1 MVSRVTE
8 QAQSPRVLSAFG
20 KYLLLDCIAEGGM
33 ARVFLAKLVGVGGFE
48 KQLVVKQI
56 RPELAKSPRFVEMF
70 VEEAKTLVRMNH
82 PHVVPVYELGVVDGV
97 YFLAMEYIEGVT
109 LAELLAAGGALP
121 AAEAA
126 HVALGVAE
134 ALAYAHETFALIHR
148 DVTPR
153 NVILD
158 ERGHVR
164 LLDFGIAT
172 SFGVADGTKPS
183 AAPIGSLGYMSPEQW
198 DGRPV
203 DERSDLFA
211 LGAVLYESLSAKP
224 AVLRATPADTERA
237 LKDSAEPPQDSLA
250 NVPAP
255 LAELTFALLERAP
268 EARPAKASA
277 VAERCRTW
285 LAANHPT
292 GVQQSL
298 GQRARAARL
307 ERRARPKS
315 TPPPAGTAPANQVKT
330 LATSPALDAWLGTR
344 GAATASAPAEGTQ
357 PMLGRGKGAGDTANA
372 AAGAAASAPPEASP
386 AGAPRAQRRGPGTR
400 AAAIVLLATLGG
412 AAWWL
417 SSASRDDG
425 SVRSDAASR
434 ERGSTATPAPLRDDA
449 PSATPLA
456 ASAPLNHAAQDA
468 GALSARGPNDAGAPV
483 ERGATSRASTVTV
496 NAIPWASLR
505 LDGRSFGN
513 TPRRGAPL
521 SPGDHMLE
529 LDCPPLGSKARVPFR
544 VEPGAR
550 RSIVVDLT
558 TSPPDVQVR

>member
-109 LAELLAAGGALP
+109 LAEILTAGGALP

-153 NVILD
+153 NVIID

-172 SFGVADGTKPS
+172 SFGIADASTH
-183 AAPIGSLGYMSPEQW
+183 ATAPMGSLGYMSPEQW
-198 DGRPV
+198 EGRPV
-203 DERSDLFA
+203 NERSDLFA
-211 LGAVLYESLSAKP
+211 LGAVLYEALSAKP
-224 AVLRATPADTERA
+224 ALLRATPAETERA
-237 LKDSAEPPQDSLA
+237 LGDNAEPPRGSLPH
-250 NVPAP
+250 VPAP
-255 LAELTFALLERAP
+255 LAELTFALLERSP
-268 EARPAKASA
+268 EARPAKASV
-277 VAERCRTW
+277 VAERCRAW

-298 GQRARAARL
+298 GQRARSARL

-315 TPPPAGTAPANQVKT
+315 SPPPADTSPANQVKT
-330 LATSPALDAWLGTR
+330 LATSPALDAWLGTPPVAP
-344 GAATASAPAEGTQ
+344 GPAAAEGTQ
-357 PMLGRGKGAGDTANA
+357 PMLGRGKGG
-372 AAGAAASAPPEASP
+372 GAARGAVAEETPSASPKASPSVAPYAQPRGAVTLASAIVVF
-386 AGAPRAQRRGPGTR
+386 
-400 AAAIVLLATLGG
+400 AALAG

-417 SSASRDDG
+417 SSASREG
-425 SVRSDAASR
+425 VAIQHDAAPRDRS
-434 ERGSTATPAPLRDDA
+434 SLTARDPVQPDR
-449 PSATPLA
+449 PSETA
-456 ASAPLNHAAQDA
+456 AAAGQRQDQDA
-468 GALSARGPNDAGAPV
+468 GALLAQGPKDPSEPV
-483 ERGATSRASTVTV
+483 ERGPASPTSTVSV

-505 LDGRSFGN
+505 LDGRPFGN
-513 TPRRGAPL
+513 TPRRAASL
-521 SPGDHMLE
+521 SPGDHTLE
-529 LDCPPLGSKARVPFR
+529 LECPPLGSRARVPFR
-544 VEPGAR
+544 VESGAR

-558 TSPPDVQVR
+558 TNPPDVQVR